1 MSPDMVKR
9 KVILIGDGAVGK
21 TSLIRRFV
29 LEKFDDRYI
38 TTIGTK
44 VSKKEIVVSSK
55 GSDVSMTLMVWDIL
69 GQQGYTAIQRAG
81 YRGSEGAI
89 LVCDYT
95 RRETLESLEKY
106 WIPELRGV
114 VGEIPMVIAGNK
126 ADLVDKRMF
135 SETDI
140 KALADKSGS
149 PFISTSA
156 LTGDHVEEMFL
167 DLGKMMMG
175 TFEKKKDDQFIHAE
189 QKESMSL
196 MEVTDWLMGDFCDK
210 FGGVDNAMPVL
221 RKQFDRAGVDV
232 KQPSREGLY
241 LVIEYLAEVE
251 AGFKP
256 KQEVMDN
263 KNRRRRAVSSSR
275 EG

>member
-1 MSPDMVKR
+1 MGSNTVKR

-21 TSLIRRFV
+21 TSLLRRFV

-44 VSKKEIVVSSK
+44 VSKKEIVVENN
-55 GSDVSMTLMVWDIL
+55 GEQVSMTLMVWDIL

-106 WIPELRGV
+106 WIPELQGV
-114 VGEIPMVIAGNK
+114 VGKVPMVIAGNK
-126 ADLVDKRMF
+126 VDLKDRKMF
-135 SETDI
+135 SEGEI
-140 KALADKSGS
+140 KFLADKLGS

-156 LTGDHVEEMFL
+156 LTGDHVEDMFKNL
-167 DLGKMMMG
+167 ATMMLEG
-175 TFEKKKDDQFIHAE
+175 LEKKKDDQFIRAPK
-189 QKESMSL
+189 KEDMTL
-196 MEVTDWLMGDFCDK
+196 LQTTDWLMGDFCDK
-210 FGGVDNAMPVL
+210 FGGVDVGMPVI
-221 RKQFDRAGVDV
+221 RKQFEKAGVDV
-232 KQPSREGLY
+232 KVPTKKGLL
-241 LVIEYLAEVE
+241 LVVEYMAEVE
-251 AGFKP
+251 AGFKS
-256 KQEVMDN
+256 KEEATDN
-263 KNRRRRAVSSSR
+263 KNQRRRVISQAT